1 MSLNNVVKAERLH
14 IAIFGKRNAGKSS
27 LINAL
32 TGQETALVSDVLGTT
47 TDPVEKAMELLP
59 LGPVVLIDTPGFDDV
74 GALGEQRVRRAQG
87 VLGKTDI
94 ALLVTDGA
102 GLDGEERAFL
112 QTLKERGKPAIV
124 VYNKAEKLS
133 PLPAAGAGEVYV
145 SALTGLGIPR
155 LKEMLGALSE
165 KKGNERRIVADLL
178 TAGDRVI
185 LVTPIDA
192 AAPKGRI
199 ILPQQQTLRDILDAG
214 CTALVCQPEQL
225 SDTLAALKVPPK
237 MVVTDSQVFGRVAA
251 LLPADI
257 PLTSFS
263 ILFARYKGDLLT
275 QVRGAAALSS
285 LREGDRVLISEGCTH
300 HRQCGDIGTQ
310 KLPRW
315 IEEFAGV
322 HPEFEF
328 TSGGTFP
335 EELSPYKLV
344 VHCGGCML
352 TETQMHER
360 LQAAGAV
367 GVPVINY
374 GVAIAHIHGILRR
387 SLELFPEAL
396 ALLTDK

>member
-14 IAIFGKRNAGKSS
+14 IALFGKRNAGKSS

-32 TGQETALVSDVLGTT
+32 TGQETALVSAVAGTT

-59 LGPVVLIDTPGFDDV
+59 LGPVVLIDTAGFDDE
-74 GALGEQRVRRAQG
+74 GALGEMRVQRTEG
-87 VLGKTDI
+87 VLNKTDI
-94 ALLVTDGA
+94 ALLVTEGA
-102 GLDGEERAFL
+102 ELDEKESAFL
-112 QTLKERGKPAIV
+112 EKLRRRGKAVIV
-124 VYNKAEKLS
+124 VHNKAEL
-133 PLPAAGAGEVYV
+133 LPALPEAKAGEIYV
-145 SALTGLGIPR
+145 SALTGMGVEQLKNALGR
-155 LKEMLGALSE
+155 LAGEQKS
-165 KKGNERRIVADLL
+165 ERRVIADLL
-178 TAGDRVI
+178 SAGDRVV

-225 SDTLAALKVPPK
+225 SDTLSSLKEPPK
-237 MVVTDSQVFGRVAA
+237 MVVTDSQAFGAVSKI
-251 LLPADI
+251 LPAEI

-275 QVRGAAALSS
+275 QVRGAAALSA
-285 LREGDRVLISEGCTH
+285 LKDGDRVLISEGCTH

-315 IEEFAGV
+315 IGEFTGV
-322 HPEFEF
+322 SPHFEF

-335 EELSPYKLV
+335 EDVSPYKLI

-352 TETQMHER
+352 TEAQMASR
-360 LQAAGAV
+360 LQIAAADK
-367 GVPVINY
+367 VPVINY

-396 ALLTDK
+396 ALLK